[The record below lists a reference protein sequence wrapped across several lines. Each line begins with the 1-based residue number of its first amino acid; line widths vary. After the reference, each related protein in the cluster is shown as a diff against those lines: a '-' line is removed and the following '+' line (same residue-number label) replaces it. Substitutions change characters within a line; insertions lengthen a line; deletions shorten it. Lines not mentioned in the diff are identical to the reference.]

1 MKRKKLIGILLTS
14 LLFSG
19 CADSTIKITKAD
31 AIEVAQDDANAD
43 VDTCQNVSV
52 QKGTDFYK
60 VQFDTDKGRYV
71 YKINLNGLIKKRD
84 YHKFEDGSEVSS
96 QESSEQ
102 STSTSSQTKEET
114 KTENDA
120 NKEKAIQAALVNVG
134 QSEEDVSELT
144 CTLNEDQSQ
153 YIVTFKV
160 GDTNN
165 TVYVDAQSFSVVSTV
180 TGGE

>member
-1 MKRKKLIGILLTS
+1 MKRVKLIGILLTS

-19 CADSTIKITKAD
+19 CVESTTKITKAD

-43 VDTCQNVSV
+43 SDACLNVSV
-52 QKGTDFYK
+52 QKGTSFYK

-71 YKINLNGLIKKRD
+71 YKINLNGLIEKRE
-84 YHKFEDGSEVSS
+84 YHKFENESE
-96 QESSEQ
+96 ESTEQNTEQ
-102 STSTSSQTKEET
+102 STNTSSQTKEET

-134 QSEEDVSELT
+134 QNEADVSELN

-160 GDTNN
+160 ADTNN
-165 TVYVDAQSFSVVSTV
+165 TVYVDAQSFSVVSTI